1 MSNLLWHSCAP
12 WAPSGYG
19 SQTGIWTQ
27 ELVKAGHDVAI
38 SSYYG
43 LSGAPTQ
50 WNGITV
56 LPGYG
61 HAYCSG
67 SLFEH
72 YKALQPDLVITLGD
86 IWVLDPNL
94 LRQMPSAHWLPS
106 DCRPMS
112 TADKNVVEGGQS
124 QVIAMSRFGEARFRQ
139 AGFDPVYVPHGIDTD
154 LFKPAED
161 KSATRALFGLKDD
174 DYVIGVN
181 AANSDAIRKAAPEM
195 MLAFAKFLADC
206 PEAVLALHTGVHQE
220 GGQNLEVIAENL
232 GITDRIRV
240 VDQYRYHAG
249 MVSAKEMADWYGVL
263 DVLAG
268 CTYGEGFGIPLIEAQ
283 ACGVPV
289 ITTKAS
295 SMEELNPFGISL
307 DGVPFFNG
315 VHQGWWTRPSV
326 PQMAQAFR
334 DMHDMRND
342 VDREELREFVV
353 QQYDISVVAEKY
365 MLPAVDELLERM
377 LSR

>member
-1 MSNLLWHSCAP
+1 M
-12 WAPSGYG
+12 
-19 SQTGIWTQ
+19 
-27 ELVKAGHDVAI
+27 GHEVVV

-43 LSGAPTQ
+43 LQGGATT
-50 WNGITV
+50 WNGITI

-67 SLFEH
+67 SLQEH
-72 YKALQPDLVITLGD
+72 CSAFNPDLVITLGD

-124 QVIAMSRFGEARFRQ
+124 QIIAMSRFGEARFRQ
-139 AGFDPVYVPHGIDTD
+139 AGFDPVYVPHGVDTE

-161 KSATRALFGLKDD
+161 KSAIRALFGLKDD

-283 ACGVPV
+283 SCGVPV
-289 ITTKAS
+289 ITTDAS
-295 SMEELNPFGISL
+295 AMTELNPYGISIT
-307 DGVPFFNG
+307 GEPFWNG
-315 VHQGWWTRPSV
+315 VHQAWWIRPQVS
-326 PQMAQAFR
+326 QMHNAFHQAYE
-334 DMHDMRND
+334 MRND
-342 VDREELREFVV
+342 VNRDQLREFAKE
-353 QQYDISVVAEKY
+353 YDISVVAEKY
-365 MLPAVDELLERM
+365 MSPAVDELGERM
-377 LSR
+377 LSRM